1 MDSTVEAV
9 KANLDINSNQ
19 TLKVSVY
26 HAFKRTIILGEIPAG
41 ERINE
46 SVFSEEMNISR
57 TPIRYALEQ
66 LLKEELVEHVPGI
79 GMIVRGISIKDA
91 YEIYDIR
98 KALDTL
104 AFTKAMHLM
113 TEEDFDELERHL
125 QSGDSIQTIESDD
138 RINNLINN
146 FSGFNAYVYEKSQMR
161 RLPKIIDELQAY
173 LVYFRELSIRSEVR
187 SKIALEEHFL
197 ILRGMRNKDVE
208 TMTML
213 IHEHLDHSLKF
224 IIEDMENRNIG

>member
-66 LLKEELVEHVPGI
+66 LLKEQLVEHVPGI

-125 QSGDSIQTIESDD
+125 QSGDSIQTKESDD
-138 RINNLINN
+138 RIDNLINN

>member
-9 KANLDINSNQ
+9 KANLDINSIQ

-125 QSGDSIQTIESDD
+125 QTGDSIQTKESDD
-138 RINNLINN
+138 RIDNLINN

>member
-125 QSGDSIQTIESDD
+125 QSGDSIQTKESDD
-138 RINNLINN
+138 RIDNLINN

-161 RLPKIIDELQAY
+161 RLLKIIDEPQAY

-197 ILRGMRNKDVE
+197 ILRGMRKKDVE

>member
-125 QSGDSIQTIESDD
+125 QSGDSIQTKESDD
-138 RINNLINN
+138 RIDNLINN

-161 RLPKIIDELQAY
+161 RLLKIIDELQAY

-197 ILRGMRNKDVE
+197 ILRGMRKKDVE

>member
-125 QSGDSIQTIESDD
+125 QSGDSIQTKESDD
-138 RINNLINN
+138 RIDNLINN

-224 IIEDMENRNIG
+224 IIEDLENRNIG

>member
-125 QSGDSIQTIESDD
+125 QSGDSIQTKESDD
-138 RINNLINN
+138 RIDNLINN
-146 FSGFNAYVYEKSQMR
+146 FSGFNAYVYEKSQMH
-161 RLPKIIDELQAY
+161 RLLKIIDELQAY

-197 ILRGMRNKDVE
+197 ILRGMRKKDVE

>member
-113 TEEDFDELERHL
+113 TEEEFDELERHL
-125 QSGDSIQTIESDD
+125 QSGDSIQTKESDD
-138 RINNLINN
+138 RIDNLINN

>member
-125 QSGDSIQTIESDD
+125 QSGDSIQTKESDD
-138 RINNLINN
+138 RIDNLINN

>member
-125 QSGDSIQTIESDD
+125 QSGDSIQTKESDD

-197 ILRGMRNKDVE
+197 ILRGMRKKDVE

>member
-125 QSGDSIQTIESDD
+125 QSGDSIQKKESDD
-138 RINNLINN
+138 RIDNLINN

-197 ILRGMRNKDVE
+197 ILRGMRKKDVE

>member
-1 MDSTVEAV
+1 MDYTVEAV

-125 QSGDSIQTIESDD
+125 QSGDSIQTKESDD
-138 RINNLINN
+138 RIDNLINN

>member
-125 QSGDSIQTIESDD
+125 QSGDSIQTKESDD

>member
-113 TEEDFDELERHL
+113 TEEEFDELERHL
-125 QSGDSIQTIESDD
+125 QSGDSIQTKESDD
-138 RINNLINN
+138 RIDNLINN

-208 TMTML
+208 AMTML
-213 IHEHLDHSLKF
+213 IHEHLDHSLEF

>member
-125 QSGDSIQTIESDD
+125 QSGDSIQTKESDD
-138 RINNLINN
+138 RIDNLINN

-161 RLPKIIDELQAY
+161 RLLKIIDELQAY

-197 ILRGMRNKDVE
+197 ILRGMRKKDVE

-224 IIEDMENRNIG
+224 IIENMENRNIG

>member
-125 QSGDSIQTIESDD
+125 QSGDSIQTKESDD
-138 RINNLINN
+138 RIDNLINN

-208 TMTML
+208 RMTML

>member
-91 YEIYDIR
+91 YELYDIR

-125 QSGDSIQTIESDD
+125 QSGYSIQTKESDD
-138 RINNLINN
+138 RIDNLINN

>member
-125 QSGDSIQTIESDD
+125 QSGDSIQTRESDH
-138 RINNLINN
+138 RIDNLINN

>member
-1 MDSTVEAV
+1 MDSTAEAV

-125 QSGDSIQTIESDD
+125 QSGDSIQTKESDD
-138 RINNLINN
+138 RIDNLINN

-161 RLPKIIDELQAY
+161 RLLKIIDELQAY

-197 ILRGMRNKDVE
+197 ILRGMRKKDVE

>member
-125 QSGDSIQTIESDD
+125 QTGDSIQTKESDD
-138 RINNLINN
+138 RIDNLINN

>member
-125 QSGDSIQTIESDD
+125 QSGDNIQTKESDD
-138 RINNLINN
+138 RIDNLINN

-197 ILRGMRNKDVE
+197 ILRGMRKKDVE

>member
-104 AFTKAMHLM
+104 AFTKAMHLL

-125 QSGDSIQTIESDD
+125 QSGDSIQTKESDD
-138 RINNLINN
+138 RIDNLINN

>member
-125 QSGDSIQTIESDD
+125 QSGDNIQTKESDD
-138 RINNLINN
+138 RIDNLINN